1 LEQNTEEMAGQLQ
14 KEFGKQAAQIIKL
27 IEAAGE
33 KNLIEADKRLTKAL
47 AEMQANN
54 AAAGG

>member
-47 AEMQANN
+47 AELQANN